1 MAPTSSRGPETRPAS
16 GEDPDRGSEGGDR
29 RLQLPG
35 LPQPTREVVEDG
47 RTGASAG
54 RRDERWLASG
64 PRSRR
69 SRPRARGS
77 RNPSASS
84 WKSSTASFGGGATT
98 FGGTIRPASS
108 SWIDDYVHERLALV
122 DSKKRQK
129 RGRRWGRMHTQA
141 WFARL
146 GIFTLSGTVRY
157 IRIATA
163 TT

>member
-1 MAPTSSRGPETRPAS
+1 MARIRAKIKEIAAPRTRLKEPI
-16 GEDPDRGSEGGDR
+16 G
-29 RLQLPG
+29 
-35 LPQPTREVVEDG
+35 VIVE
-47 RTGASAG
+47 
-54 RRDERWLASG
+54 EL
-64 PRSRR
+64 
-69 SRPRARGS
+69 
-77 RNPSASS
+77 N
-84 WKSSTASFGGGATT
+84 ASFGGGATT